1 MTQQV
6 TYISTSE
13 VARRF
18 GVERSAVSRWITSGK
33 IKPAVT
39 TPGGHHKFTPALRPL
54 PGRGAAQL
62 AGHRRAPPV
71 HRPGLLQL
79 RGDRRVHYS
88 LPRGPS
94 EDAQGIPG

>member
-33 IKPAVT
+33 IKPAIT
-39 TPGGHHKFTPALRPL
+39 TPGGHHKFTPDAVDALVAEL
-54 PGRGAAQL
+54 AAGVANKAAQ
-62 AGHRRAPPV
+62 P
-71 HRPGLLQL
+71 Q
-79 RGDRRVHYS
+79 
-88 LPRGPS
+88 
-94 EDAQGIPG
+94 